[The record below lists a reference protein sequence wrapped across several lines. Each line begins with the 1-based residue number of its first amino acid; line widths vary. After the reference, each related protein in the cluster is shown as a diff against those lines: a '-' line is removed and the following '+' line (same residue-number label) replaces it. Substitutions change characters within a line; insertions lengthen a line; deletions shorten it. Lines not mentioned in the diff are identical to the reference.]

1 MREHRVYKPGS
12 GKTDPA
18 GVAGVDVLP
27 EGHDANVL
35 LGQVSLDAHP
45 VFEVP
50 AQPVQEGH
58 RQGIAGPETGHQ
70 FLPAGA
76 PQGAAGGDVG
86 KDQVFTDAVV
96 GQPAELGLQV
106 PGLIVGLADP
116 GVAIGDGEQGHG
128 NQAASAGQRPPV
140 GSVQKTGVFEHPHHA
155 SHASFGQVFNN
166 PVQQ

>member
-1 MREHRVYKPGS
+1 MP
-12 GKTDPA
+12 TPA
-18 GVAGVDVLP
+18 PVQRL
-27 EGHDANVL
+27 HDAH
-35 LGQVSLDAHP
+35 QVNAVVAD
-45 VFEVP
+45 
-50 AQPVQEGH
+50 PVQESH

-96 GQPAELGLQV
+96 GQQAELGLQV
-106 PGLIVGLADP
+106 PGIVVGLADP
-116 GVAIGDGEQGHG
+116 GVAIGDGERGHG

-140 GSVQKTGVFEHPHHA
+140 GSVQKTGVFEHPA
-155 SHASFGQVFNN
+155 PGSLASFCQVFNN